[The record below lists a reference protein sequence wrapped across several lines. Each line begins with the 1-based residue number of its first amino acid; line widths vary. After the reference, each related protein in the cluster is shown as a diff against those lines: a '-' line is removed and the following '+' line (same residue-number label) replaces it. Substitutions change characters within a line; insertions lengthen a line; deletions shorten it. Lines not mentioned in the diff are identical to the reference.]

1 VSTGEPV
8 SAAQDSTLSSP
19 ISPLASPPS
28 PLIICDNLVKIYQ
41 VADLESVALQGLDL
55 VVAPGELMGIVGPS
69 GSGKSTLMNILGGID
84 RPSAG
89 RVWVDGQDLL
99 KMSDAALNRYRRS
112 KVGFVWQQGSRNLVP
127 YLSAL
132 ENVELPMT
140 LAGQAGRSRRK
151 RAEEL
156 LETVGLAERQHH
168 HLGQMS
174 GGEQQ
179 RVAIAVALANN
190 PILLLAD
197 EPTGEVDSATALTIY
212 QTFQRLNREY
222 GLTTLIVSHDPG
234 IARHVNR
241 VVAIRDG
248 KTATETVRQS
258 VLNHTSERDLEN
270 AGGGEEPEEEEVF
283 EELVVLDSA
292 GRLQVPK
299 EYLEQFDIKGRARL
313 ELAEEG
319 ILIRPAPQA
328 ANAQAI
334 GTSVTDLVPTPE
346 ARGWPS
352 IKALPPALQAAL
364 DRAAGFEG
372 NLRRRISQAVAR
384 LPFARR
390 SRTAPTKESEPGFLD
405 SRKRD
410 DGDGRDV

>member
-1 VSTGEPV
+1 M
-8 SAAQDSTLSSP
+8 AQEAF
-19 ISPLASPPS
+19 IV
-28 PLIICDNLVKIYQ
+28 CDNLVKIYKI
-41 VADLESVALQGLDL
+41 ADLESVALQGLDL
-55 VVAPGELMGIVGPS
+55 VVAPGELLGIVGPS

-99 KMSDAALNRYRRS
+99 KMSDATLNRYRRS

-140 LAGQAGRSRRK
+140 LAGQAGHPK
-151 RAEEL
+151 RQHAQEL
-156 LETVGLAERQHH
+156 LEAVGLAERQHH
-168 HLGQMS
+168 HLAQMS

-179 RVAIAVALANN
+179 RVAIAVALANS

-197 EPTGEVDSATALTIY
+197 EPTGEVDSVTALTIY
-212 QTFQRLNREY
+212 ETFRRLNREY

-234 IARHVNR
+234 IARHMDR

-258 VLNHTSERDLEN
+258 VFNHASEGELTAE
-270 AGGGEEPEEEEVF
+270 GGVREQEAEEVF

-299 EYLEQFDIKGRARL
+299 EHLEYFNIKGRARI
-313 ELAEEG
+313 ELTEEG
-319 ILIRPAPQA
+319 ILILPAPQSAHTQA
-328 ANAQAI
+328 AE
-334 GTSVTDLVPTPE
+334 TPVTDLVPGPE
-346 ARGWPS
+346 TRGGHVAS
-352 IKALPPALQAAL
+352 VFSYALQAVRNRVYRYAV
-364 DRAAGFEG
+364 G
-372 NLRRRISQAVAR
+372 LRRRIPQALAR
-384 LPFARR
+384 LSFISRARTKKPERGIR
-390 SRTAPTKESEPGFLD
+390 SRGRHS
-405 SRKRD
+405 
-410 DGDGRDV
+410 DGDGRKM

>member
-1 VSTGEPV
+1 MMIADDSSVSPR
-8 SAAQDSTLSSP
+8 SSP
-19 ISPLASPPS
+19 DSPLASPF
-28 PLIICDNLVKIYQ
+28 IICDNLVKIYQ

-55 VVAPGELMGIVGPS
+55 VVASGELLGIVGPS

-127 YLSAL
+127 YLNAL

-140 LAGQAGRSRRK
+140 LAGQDGGGK
-151 RAEEL
+151 RQQAEQL
-156 LETVGLAERQHH
+156 LEAVGLAERRHH
-168 HLGQMS
+168 RLAQMS

-179 RVAIAVALANN
+179 RVAIAVALANS

-212 QTFQRLNREY
+212 ETFQQLNREY

-234 IARHVNR
+234 IARHVDR

-258 VLNHTSERDLEN
+258 VLNVAP
-270 AGGGEEPEEEEVF
+270 AGALVTADGAAEEEEVF
-283 EELVVLDSA
+283 EELAVLDSA

-299 EYLEQFDIKGRARL
+299 EYLEYFDIRGRARL
-313 ELAEEG
+313 ELTEEG
-319 ILIRPAPQA
+319 ILIRPAPQSAHTQA
-328 ANAQAI
+328 AETGI
-334 GTSVTDLVPTPE
+334 TDLLPTPGS
-346 ARGWPS
+346 RGWPGLGGLLTS
-352 IKALPPALQAAL
+352 LQAIR
-364 DRAAGFEG
+364 DRARSYAA
-372 NLRRRISQAVAR
+372 NLRKRQRAS
-384 LPFARR
+384 R
-390 SRTAPTKESEPGFLD
+390 SPADRE
-405 SRKRD
+405 
-410 DGDGRDV
+410 